1 MRPKKTVYTLAAAN
15 ADGFC
20 ELVTG
25 NISVTPW
32 TTIAGAPGD
41 GCAHETQLVLA
52 GGGSLAAVT
61 LTITGTDAEG
71 RVQSESI
78 AGPSATSTLAKY
90 YKTITSILS
99 SATLGAST
107 MNVGWTAV
115 CRTPAYPTARVPHGA
130 HSVGVNL
137 GGTTVTY
144 TVQESN
150 DEVFG
155 NNPAQWHTLGTGNV
169 DHDTMSEAADGAT
182 AVRLDI
188 ASHTTGVLYVT
199 HSQSGV

>member
-1 MRPKKTVYTLAAAN
+1 MRPKKKVYTLAADN

-41 GCAHETQLVLA
+41 GCAHETKLVLA

-78 AGPSATSTLAKY
+78 AGPSATSTLASY

-107 MNVGWTAV
+107 MNVGWTALAH
-115 CRTPAYPTARVPHGA
+115 TPTYPTAVYLHGA
-130 HSVGVNL
+130 PGFGINL
-137 GGTTVTY
+137 GGTVTY
-144 TVQESN
+144 TVQQTN
-150 DEVFG
+150 DLIYD
-155 NNPAQWHTLGTGNV
+155 NNPAQWHSLGTENCSTDQSLEPNDGTSGVRVNV
-169 DHDTMSEAADGAT
+169 LA
-182 AVRLDI
+182 
-188 ASHTTGVLYVT
+188 HTSGVLYLT
-199 HSQSGV
+199 HSQARN